1 MARKGERDLKRERF
15 WRAALRRRQRSGLT
29 VREFCRGEQL
39 SETAYHFWRREI
51 ARRDREPRPRS
62 KHTRI
67 KASASRTTSGKRTAI
82 SPPLFQELAIV
93 SGQSPGANRGLEV
106 VLPDGCRLR
115 VPAEVDRALL
125 ADVLSVLESRRC

>member
-1 MARKGERDLKRERF
+1 MAGGVAEAATERPD
-15 WRAALRRRQRSGLT
+15 RAGIL
-29 VREFCRGEQL
+29 
-39 SETAYHFWRREI
+39 
-51 ARRDREPRPRS
+51 PR
-62 KHTRI
+62 
-67 KASASRTTSGKRTAI
+67 RTTLRDSVPLLATGDCTAGSGAAATSEACAGQGVAI